1 MTVILSFSLN
11 DKQTVGGYTKIA
23 TVTLLDLKK
32 LAQLKPGETIH
43 FEWISVEEATQQ
55 LQEFEQTFKE
65 LIKNVTEQP
74 LFNLDNVRATS
85 KKLASLIKEDN

>member
-1 MTVILSFSLN
+1 MGHLSLLRRQLISFLNLLLWEVFKFLYGNPIILLN

-55 LQEFEQTFKE
+55 LQEFEQT
-65 LIKNVTEQP
+65 LKN
-74 LFNLDNVRATS
+74 
-85 KKLASLIKEDN
+85 